1 MDKSTATATAEPERD
16 AVIKAH
22 AAQRAMDDIGWRVFL
37 SDLALVEA
45 AQTLRANPDLPE
57 AQRWDILCAA
67 LDASVEAFKYEPEPP
82 ADETPLQRAIRLH
95 RDEATPAQILAA
107 ETLAAIGQPTATGAG
122 S

>member
-1 MDKSTATATAEPERD
+1 MQATANTD
-16 AVIKAH
+16 AAR
-22 AAQRAMDDIGWRVFL
+22 AAQYRLDRSIIRVAL
-37 SDLALVEA
+37 SDMALHQATE
-45 AQTLRANPDLPE
+45 TLHANPDMSE
-57 AQRWDILCAA
+57 AERWDILCAA